1 METLLV
7 WISSADFHRSQELE
21 VFKVEKRAKYTTN
34 EVDAIGKR
42 LRLCDWLYHPRKANV
57 IVDDLSQKGRAVV
70 CGVKVQE
77 WRVLT
82 ELKRMNL

>member
-1 METLLV
+1 
-7 WISSADFHRSQELE
+7 
-21 VFKVEKRAKYTTN
+21 
-34 EVDAIGKR
+34 VDAIGKR

-57 IVDDLSQKGRAVV
+57 IADDLSQKGRAVV